1 MDHVAGRPGWDCLEC
16 QKPWPCDPAWEHL
29 AATLDRV
36 QLAMTMWD
44 HLERAAG
51 DMPVG
56 PPGELF
62 DRFLRWTG

>member
-1 MDHVAGRPGWDCLEC
+1 VDHIAGRPSWDCLVCE
-16 QKPWPCDPAWEHL
+16 KPWPCAPAREYL
-29 AATLDRV
+29 ATTLDRV

-44 HLERAAG
+44 HLESAAG

-56 PPGELF
+56 PPAELF